1 MPTKNYKITGLDQ
14 LESKFA
20 KLESATQG
28 KVLSNAVRSG
38 ANPILND
45 AIPRTRYRTGNLRR
59 SLHVEVVNESQ
70 THAEA
75 EIGTDVEYAPPQEF
89 GTSRITAQ
97 PFLRPAFDT
106 QVETAKK
113 EIAEAL
119 KQQIESV

>member
-45 AIPRTRYRTGNLRR
+45 ALIRVPVRFGNLKR
-59 SLHVEVVNESQ
+59 SLHTEIVNASD

-75 EIGTDVEYAPPQEF
+75 EIGTDVEYAPFVEL
-89 GTSRITAQ
+89 GTAKRTAK
-97 PFLRPAFDT
+97 PYLRPAFDT
-106 QVETAKK
+106 QSEAAKK